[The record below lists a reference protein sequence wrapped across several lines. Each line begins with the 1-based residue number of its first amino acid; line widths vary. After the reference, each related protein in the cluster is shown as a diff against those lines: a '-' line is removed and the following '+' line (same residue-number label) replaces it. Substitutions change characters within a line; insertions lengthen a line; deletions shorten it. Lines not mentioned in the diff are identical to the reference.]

1 MRKKILLIEDDLELT
16 NLIKFKFE
24 KENFQF
30 QSIHDC
36 TNITKKVSNFAPS
49 LILLDIN
56 INEWNGF
63 DICRDIKSKENLQE
77 IPIIFLT
84 AKDDDVNVITGLE
97 LGAADYVSKPFSM
110 DVLFARVRKVLRDN
124 SEQSLSKKSR
134 NRTIKDL
141 IIDSDKHQVFLYGN
155 EIDLNHSEFKL
166 LNHITSKP
174 GWVFN
179 RIQLIDAI
187 RGDGYI
193 VTDRIIDVVIVSL
206 RKKLKDYGE
215 FIETIRGVGYRFKLQ
230 T

>member
-1 MRKKILLIEDDLELT
+1 
-16 NLIKFKFE
+16 
-24 KENFQF
+24 
-30 QSIHDC
+30 
-36 TNITKKVSNFAPS
+36 
-49 LILLDIN
+49 
-56 INEWNGF
+56 
-63 DICRDIKSKENLQE
+63 
-77 IPIIFLT
+77 
-84 AKDDDVNVITGLE
+84 
-97 LGAADYVSKPFSM
+97 M